1 MESLNLL
8 RYLVLRDNIL
18 KNAVSQ
24 TYLTPTNILAAIW
37 LLQKPSN
44 FPRFFQVGVWAEVCR
59 LKDKYLTILRV
70 CISLSRTYYCA
81 EVKSLREEQKQKAKG
96 KNELPG
102 SQIVHHSLFEISQP
116 CTHRGQ
122 RHHQSRKTG
131 QKHKSE
137 ARESIVLPSRS
148 ATSGIES

>member
-18 KNAVSQ
+18 RNAVSK
-24 TYLTPTNILAAIW
+24 TYLTPTIILVAIW
-37 LLQKPSN
+37 LLQKPST

-102 SQIVHHSLFEISQP
+102 SLIVYHSLFEIQYLNCVLTEAKDATRATRLVKSLKVKHEKVASFPPEVQ
-116 CTHRGQ
+116 
-122 RHHQSRKTG
+122 HQ
-131 QKHKSE
+131 
-137 ARESIVLPSRS
+137 V
-148 ATSGIES
+148 